1 MQSLPPSIQDKIRE
15 MWRDAQ
21 KKYRKRKKEVNA
33 IMNLTPPSLEA
44 SLNEDNAVAPTNN
57 STPEPSVQSDSFTNS
72 PPECPPENL
81 QVSEVSIPSKM
92 IDQND
97 KLRKQLKKVK
107 KQNQVLYSKAERYR
121 KKCERKN
128 SAKACSHC

>member
-1 MQSLPPSIQDKIRE
+1 MRE

-33 IMNLTPPSLEA
+33 IMNLIPPSLEA
-44 SLNEDNAVAPTNN
+44 SLNENNAVAPTNN
-57 STPEPSVQSDSFTNS
+57 STLEPSVQSHSFTNS
-72 PPECPPENL
+72 PPENL

-107 KQNQVLYSKAERYR
+107 RQNQVLMKKLKEEHSKAER
-121 KKCERKN
+121 
-128 SAKACSHC
+128 